1 MFRLGCY
8 IGVINQEQEQLDSV
22 GQYGF
27 HQNLQL
33 ESSGTQTVAWLR
45 DALSELGKAWESFVI
60 THCKFYPSRPPP
72 PTSSLRAARVD
83 GRAAMFATINALKLT
98 ISHF

>member
-1 MFRLGCY
+1 MSNLIWGK
-8 IGVINQEQEQLDSV
+8 LW
-22 GQYGF
+22 QY
-27 HQNLQL
+27 
-33 ESSGTQTVAWLR
+33 LR
-45 DALSELGKAWESFVI
+45 TSAAEFMVYLA
-60 THCKFYPSRPPP
+60 P